1 MIKVGVTGGIGSG
14 KTTFCKA
21 LEKLGSFVLYA
32 DDFAKELMV
41 TDQKL
46 KHEIIEAF
54 GTQSYSEKG
63 ELNRS
68 YLAEQA
74 FSKNRVE
81 ELNAIVHPILWERVA
96 ELMCIKEEE
105 GLLVFVKEAAILL
118 NNGRPTDLDFVVLV
132 KSPREKRI
140 QRVQERDNT
149 TEQLVTDRIDKQPN
163 FDELETLCD
172 FVIDNSGTLEELNMK
187 ALALF
192 EEITKK

>member
-1 MIKVGVTGGIGSG
+1 MIKIGVTGGIGSG

-21 LEKLGSFVLYA
+21 LEELGSFVLYA
-32 DDFAKELMV
+32 DDFAKELMS

-46 KHEIIEAF
+46 KRKIIAAF
-54 GTQSYSEKG
+54 GNQAYSEKG
-63 ELNRS
+63 DLNRS

-96 ELMCIKEEE
+96 ELMNRKEKE
-105 GLLVFVKEAAILL
+105 GTRIFVKEAAILL
-118 NNGRPTDLDFVVLV
+118 NNGRPADLDFVVLV

-149 TEQLVTDRIDKQPN
+149 TELLVTDRVDKQPN

-172 FVIDNSGTLEELNMK
+172 YIIDNSGTVEELKLK
-187 ALALF
+187 ASTLF
-192 EEITKK
+192 EDILKK